1 MTASSPERTFT
12 GSIHEPSGATA
23 IIHTEAVTPDRL
35 SEALAADRTLRGFKS
50 FSGFGTEPDDEVGRR

>member
-35 SEALAADRTLRGFKS
+35 SESPGADRMLRGFKS
-50 FSGFGTEPDDEVGRR
+50 FSGFGTKPDDEVGRR